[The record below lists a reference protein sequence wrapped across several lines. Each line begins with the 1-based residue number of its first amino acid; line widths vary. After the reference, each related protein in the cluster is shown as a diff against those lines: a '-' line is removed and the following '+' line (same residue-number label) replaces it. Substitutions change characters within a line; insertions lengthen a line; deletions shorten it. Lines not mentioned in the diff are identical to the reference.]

1 MKKKDNNYLNTKN
14 TMNAY
19 NKIFNSFQ
27 EYIEAENMVF
37 ETLDVKIKSMTLGS
51 KDIE

>member
-1 MKKKDNNYLNTKN
+1 MNTSS
-14 TMNAY
+14 
-19 NKIFNSFQ
+19 KIFNSFQ

-37 ETLDVKIKSMTLGS
+37 QTLDAKIKSMTIGS

>member
-1 MKKKDNNYLNTKN
+1 MNTSS
-14 TMNAY
+14 
-19 NKIFNSFQ
+19 KIFNSFQ

-37 ETLDVKIKSMTLGS
+37 QTLDAKIKSMTLGS

>member
-1 MKKKDNNYLNTKN
+1 MKLKDNNYLNTKN
-14 TMNAY
+14 IMNACD
-19 NKIFNSFQ
+19 KIFNSFQ

-37 ETLDVKIKSMTLGS
+37 KTLDAEIKSMTLGS

>member
-1 MKKKDNNYLNTKN
+1 MKPKDNNYLNTKN
-14 TMNAY
+14 IMNIS
-19 NKIFNSFQ
+19 NKIFDSFK

-37 ETLDVKIKSMTLGS
+37 KTLDVEIKSMTLGS

>member
-1 MKKKDNNYLNTKN
+1 MKPKGNNYLNTKN
-14 TMNAY
+14 IMNTSS
-19 NKIFNSFQ
+19 KIFDSFQ

-37 ETLDVKIKSMTLGS
+37 QTLDAKIKSMTLGS

>member
-1 MKKKDNNYLNTKN
+1 MKQKENNYLNTKN
-14 TMNAY
+14 TMNIST
-19 NKIFNSFQ
+19 KIFNSFQ

>member
-1 MKKKDNNYLNTKN
+1 MKPKDNNYLNTKN
-14 TMNAY
+14 IMSACD
-19 NKIFNSFQ
+19 KIFNSFQ

-51 KDIE
+51 KDI